1 MAKRDGTTTG
11 PSGTDKPGRIA
22 QIRAAYRI
30 TKEAQPLIGLLLLGI
45 FLAVVVVFVAVGL
58 IFGSPILWGVTGI
71 PFGFL
76 ITVIVFGRRVEKAA
90 YGRLEGQLGAG
101 ANALSTLRRG
111 WTVEPAVAV
120 TRNQDVVHRVLGRP
134 GIVLVGEG
142 APNRIGNLLANEKRK
157 HARVAPDTPIY
168 DIIVGDGEGQVTLRK
183 LSSHV
188 MKLPRNLR
196 PAEVTQVKHRLKA
209 LAANRQQLPIP
220 KGPLPRNVKLPPGAP
235 RPR

>member
-1 MAKRDGTTTG
+1 MAKREVTDDG
-11 PSGTDKPGRIA
+11 KPGRIA
-22 QIRAAYRI
+22 QVRAAYRI
-30 TKEAQPLIGLLLLGI
+30 TKEAQPRIGLLLTGI
-45 FLAVVVVFVAVGL
+45 FLGVVAVFTAVGFL
-58 IFGSPILWGVTGI
+58 LGQPILWGLFGL

-76 ITVIVFGRRVEKAA
+76 IMMIIFGRRVEKAA
-90 YGRLEGQLGAG
+90 YSRLEGQLGAG

-120 TRNQDVVHRVLGRP
+120 TRNQDVVHRVVGRP

-142 APNRIGNLLANEKRK
+142 APNRVGNLLANEKRK

-168 DIIVGDGEGQVTLRK
+168 DIVVGDGKDQVPLRR
-183 LSSHV
+183 LSKDV

-196 PAEVTQVKHRLKA
+196 PAEVTELLHRLKA
-209 LAANRQQLPIP
+209 LSANRQQLPIP
-220 KGPLPRNVKLPPGAP
+220 KGPLPKNVKLPPGAP

>member
-1 MAKRDGTTTG
+1 MAKRDAT
-11 PSGTDKPGRIA
+11 PDSKPGRIA
-22 QIRAAYRI
+22 QIRAAYSI
-30 TKEAQPLIGLLLLGI
+30 TKEVQPRIGLILLGI
-45 FLAVVVVFVAVGL
+45 FLAVLVVFAAVGIVL
-58 IFGSPILWGVTGI
+58 KSPVLWIVTGI
-71 PFGFL
+71 PFGVL
-76 ITVIVFGRRVEKAA
+76 LVVVVFGRRVEKAA
-90 YGRLEGQLGAG
+90 YSRLEGQLGAG

-120 TRNQDVVHRVLGRP
+120 TRNQDVVHRVVGRP

-168 DIIVGDGEGQVTLRK
+168 DVVVGDGKDQVPLRR
-183 LSSHV
+183 LSKHV
-188 MKLPRNLR
+188 MNLPRNLR
-196 PAEVTQVKHRLKA
+196 PAEVTELLQRLKA

-220 KGPLPRNVKLPPGAP
+220 KGPLPKGAKLPPGTT